1 MLDFYFYSLLF
12 VIPTFLCFRAL
23 CELIGE
29 KTNVYSLEISMWG
42 HDVKVRKELS
52 KRELAK
58 MGLKDDQKM
67 PLEDKTISY
76 TKEDCK
82 SLKMYYFS
90 YFRISVYIDIRS
102 LF

>member
-1 MLDFYFYSLLF
+1 MK
-12 VIPTFLCFRAL
+12 LCFNLYPTHCYIFIFNYIHTRAL

-29 KTNVYSLEISMWG
+29 KTNVYSLEVSMWG

-52 KRELAK
+52 KRELQK
-58 MGLKDDQKM
+58 LGLKDDQKM

-82 SLKMYYFS
+82 STIKCGLPT
-90 YFRISVYIDIRS
+90 
-102 LF
+102 

>member
-1 MLDFYFYSLLF
+1 
-12 VIPTFLCFRAL
+12 
-23 CELIGE
+23 
-29 KTNVYSLEISMWG
+29 MWG

-82 SLKMYYFS
+82 SLKRTLFLIFQIVRIYFDIH
-90 YFRISVYIDIRS
+90 FLFEIDIIVTYFYFPRFFTRTKNNES
-102 LF
+102 IMGLL

>member
-1 MLDFYFYSLLF
+1 MIFLF
-12 VIPTFLCFRAL
+12 SFLCIHPYIFRFRAL

-29 KTNVYSLEISMWG
+29 KTNVYSLEVSMWG

-52 KRELAK
+52 KRELQK
-58 MGLKDDQKM
+58 LGLKDDQKM

-82 SLKMYYFS
+82 LEIKF
-90 YFRISVYIDIRS
+90 
-102 LF
+102 

>member
-1 MLDFYFYSLLF
+1 
-12 VIPTFLCFRAL
+12 
-23 CELIGE
+23 
-29 KTNVYSLEISMWG
+29 MWG

-82 SLKMYYFS
+82 SLKCILFS
-90 YFRISVYIDIRS
+90 YFWKYT
-102 LF
+102 

>member
-1 MLDFYFYSLLF
+1 MKKKKGLLAGRVQPILTSCLLQLNLKLRSNVLSSL
-12 VIPTFLCFRAL
+12 FLSVYRAL

-29 KTNVYSLEISMWG
+29 KTDVYSLEVSMWG

-58 MGLKDDQKM
+58 LGLQDGQKM

-76 TKEDCK
+76 TKEDCR
-82 SLKMYYFS
+82 F
-90 YFRISVYIDIRS
+90 
-102 LF
+102 